1 MESENDDC
9 NRSRSMHW
17 MNWTRMFWA
26 VNGSSCKALCARALG
41 RATDDDLMQI
51 AGKARPLF
59 GYLAGTLWFYSAGS
73 ERRLNDFLQ
82 TYGEKKK
89 ALIEQKS
96 WLSRNKGWL
105 VAAALLTSILGIVAY
120 YFRLVKSYDS

>member
-1 MESENDDC
+1 MTVINPPL
-9 NRSRSMHW
+9 N
-17 MNWTRMFWA
+17 
-26 VNGSSCKALCARALG
+26 ALDELDQDVLGGKWQQLQGALRERWG
-41 RATDDDLMQI
+41 ELTDDDLMQI
-51 AGKARPLF
+51 AGKRDRFLGILQERY
-59 GYLAGTLWFYSAGS
+59 GYSRQEA

-82 TYGEKKK
+82 TYSEKKK

>member
-1 MESENDDC
+1 MDQDVLGGK
-9 NRSRSMHW
+9 W
-17 MNWTRMFWA
+17 QQLQ
-26 VNGSSCKALCARALG
+26 GALRERWGEL
-41 RATDDDLMQI
+41 TDDDLMQI
-51 AGKARPLF
+51 AGKRDRFLGILQERY
-59 GYLAGTLWFYSAGS
+59 GYSRQEA

-82 TYGEKKK
+82 TYSEKKK